1 MHKIGQLFEE
11 LSLKCTQFAGS
22 SAGFATALMTVV
34 IWSAC
39 GPACKFSE
47 TWQIVINTATT
58 IITFLM
64 VFLIQ
69 RTQNK
74 DVTALHAKL
83 NELIASQAGAS
94 NRLVNVEDMDEE
106 HLEEIRKD
114 YHQLSDETD
123 SGQQTKS
130 IEDVLTKTK

>member
-1 MHKIGQLFEE
+1 
-11 LSLKCTQFAGS
+11 
-22 SAGFATALMTVV
+22 
-34 IWSAC
+34 
-39 GPACKFSE
+39 
-47 TWQIVINTATT
+47 
-58 IITFLM
+58 M

-94 NRLVNVEDMDEE
+94 NRLVNVEDLNEE
-106 HLEEIRKD
+106 QLEEIRKD

-123 SGQQTKS
+123 SGQQKKS
-130 IEDVLTKTK
+130 IEDVLSKPNTVRGA

>member
-1 MHKIGQLFEE
+1 M
-11 LSLKCTQFAGS
+11 T
-22 SAGFATALMTVV
+22 TVV
-34 IWSAC
+34 IWAAC
-39 GPACKFSE
+39 GPAFKYSE

-94 NRLVNVEDMDEE
+94 NRLVNVEDLNEE
-106 HLEEIRKD
+106 QLEEIRKD

-123 SGQQTKS
+123 SGQQKKS
-130 IEDVLTKTK
+130 IEDVLSKPNTVRGA